1 MREREE
7 KKADL
12 LKLTNYKRT
21 SRRSKAWQ
29 DPRRWKSACWVQQGA
44 AGGES
49 KKKRVVWGELVSEVV
64 RVRL

>member
-21 SRRSKAWQ
+21 SRRSKVWQ
-29 DPRRWKSACWVQQGA
+29 DPKEWKSACWVQQGA

-49 KKKRVVWGELVSEVV
+49 KKKE
-64 RVRL
+64 